1 MGAYVVDCIWM
12 HMVATSSIQRDRQT
26 DGQPDTALDGP
37 PHVHLRV
44 YQLQCDTVDVVVLEN
59 DGSASNLMDDLTLL
73 R

>member
-1 MGAYVVDCIWM
+1 MDAYGS
-12 HMVATSSIQRDRQT
+12 HKQHTEGQTDRQT
-26 DGQPDTALDGP
+26 DTALDGP

>member
-1 MGAYVVDCIWM
+1 MGAYVVDCMWM
-12 HMVATSSIQRDRQT
+12 HMVAKSSIQRDRQT
-26 DGQPDTALDGP
+26 DTALDGP

-59 DGSASNLMDDLTLL
+59 DGPASNLMDDLTLL